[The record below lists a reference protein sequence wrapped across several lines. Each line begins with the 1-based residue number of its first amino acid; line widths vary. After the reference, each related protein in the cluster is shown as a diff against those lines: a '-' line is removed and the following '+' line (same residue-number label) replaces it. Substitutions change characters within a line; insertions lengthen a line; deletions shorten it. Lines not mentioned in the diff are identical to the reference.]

1 MRRFYWKDLTTK
13 MYENLCDENVIVEC
27 GIEMSNVK
35 RDKPKVPQLVMMT
48 NLHILQTVLEYNYD
62 RNKKNKK
69 YDKQKILA
77 MTKTIDMLWDG
88 KKEWQN

>member
-1 MRRFYWKDLTTK
+1 
-13 MYENLCDENVIVEC
+13 
-27 GIEMSNVK
+27 
-35 RDKPKVPQLVMMT
+35 MMT

-62 RNKKNKK
+62 KNKKNKK